1 MAPPDPL
8 LKISSWQLFGIRD
21 YQLLW
26 GAMMSASIVVWLR
39 IFSTSQWLLETT
51 GSAAVVGVIGVI
63 QLVMQIPALLWGGTL
78 ADRMDRKRLLFM
90 ANAGTCLVMLAF
102 GVLSG
107 LHLLTPTL
115 VFVGIAITSAS
126 QMFASPARSA
136 MVPRV
141 VPQRLLLPAAAN
153 DNASANVAA
162 VAAPLLFA
170 AISLGAGLTAA
181 FMVGAVLGIL
191 ATLLPLGIRASGLP
205 EGVQATSTSQL
216 EQTRAGLSY
225 VARHPILPGLFL
237 LDTGITVA
245 SFYRE
250 ILPVLALGLFA
261 GGASATGVLGAA
273 NSVGAIV
280 GSVVAAL
287 FAGYRAK
294 GMLVL
299 FASFAYGFAMFGF
312 GLANSLWIGM
322 LMIGLL
328 GATDAVTVA
337 VRQTTVMLTTP
348 DHMRGRAFSIMVLA
362 AQTANNVGTIWVG
375 FWAAG
380 IGAANTMILGGVISV
395 VATALIGWWW
405 KPIRTFRSD

>member
-78 ADRMDRKRLLFM
+78 ADRMDRKHLLFM